1 MESESEMKSGL
12 PVVFLIDDD
21 HMMHDLIKIILEGVA
36 DLRSAYCFDEA
47 ETYLNQPDSDP
58 VMMLVDLNL
67 GRGGNG
73 VDLLKS
79 IKQMPRFAGVPVVAV
94 TAYSMSG
101 DDEKL
106 LEEGFDYFLSKPFR
120 KRILLEIFNKVLAL
134 K

>member
-1 MESESEMKSGL
+1 MNPEL

-21 HMMHDLIKIILEGVA
+21 NMMHDLVRIILEGIA
-36 DLRSAYCFDEA
+36 ELNSAHSFDEA
-47 ETYLNQPDSDP
+47 REYLERGDFNPS
-58 VMMLVDLNL
+58 MLLVDLNL

-73 VDLLKS
+73 VDLLKY
-79 IKQMPRFAGVPVVAV
+79 IKQLPRYDRVPVVAV
-94 TAYSMSG
+94 TAYSMIG

-120 KRILLEIFNKVLAL
+120 KRVLLNIFQKITEF